1 MDYDINN
8 KINTIF
14 SGEVN
19 YPTSLLL
26 SPKKFSRKSKRLTII
41 NLDNL
46 EKKEEE
52 ISGKNKKK
60 VENLIQNP
68 IQLPKE
74 QNTSKKKLRE
84 MNTIIIK
91 NIKNIRKN
99 SDLQKTKKRKKRKS

>member
-91 NIKNIRKN
+91 NIRKN